1 MSKRDERGG
10 AAKASLNRAT
20 IEIAV
25 DPKQGELPMSRLKLL
40 ERVMEGRTVEP
51 FKTLGRLVGWSE
63 KLIEPCNS
71 WFSLKQL
78 LGWRRAF

>member
-25 DPKQGELPMSRLKLL
+25 DPKQGELPMSRLKFV
-40 ERVMEGRTVEP
+40 ERQMEGRTVEP
-51 FKTLGRLVGWSE
+51 FKTLG
-63 KLIEPCNS
+63 
-71 WFSLKQL
+71 
-78 LGWRRAF
+78 